1 VADLLEKIKSWSFHW
16 RTIAQAG
23 GKEGALQL
31 SPHLPDSDAA
41 VVRDQMLDCLRGK
54 GGEVSARQ
62 RAAALGEA
70 YLGLNWDGRKRFIK
84 ILAEDFGT
92 DRDVVG
98 QAIYNFQNAEDED
111 TRRGYEIELRR
122 NLDPARMTLLRQFN
136 ALPQGVKFLVDLRA
150 ELLKMVREDPSLK
163 VVERDLKDL
172 LIAWF
177 DVGFLELRR
186 LTWDSPASILEKV
199 AEYEAVHSIQSWSD
213 LKNRLARDRRL
224 FAFFHPRMPNEPL
237 IFVEVALVAGMADN
251 VQVLLDEGAPN
262 QDPDQADTAIFYS
275 ISNAQAGLA
284 GISFGN
290 FLIKKVV
297 GNLKQELPNL
307 KNFATLSPIPGFR
320 KWLDETMAQGDT
332 SLLQGGERDALKD
345 ASGQKGPKG
354 GLKALLE
361 DHSWRQNPKACE
373 ALKAPLMRLAARY
386 LTDAKRKGTRTL
398 DPVAHFHLS
407 NGARMERLN
416 WMGDVSEKGMKQS
429 AGMMINYLY
438 KLNDIEKNH
447 EAYSADGQIIMSSQI
462 KSLKKGSG

>member
-1 VADLLEKIKSWSFHW
+1 MADLLEKIKSWSFNW

-23 GKEGALQL
+23 GRDETLNL
-31 SPHLPDSDAA
+31 SPDLP
-41 VVRDQMLDCLRGK
+41 VHQCQQVRKQLNACLQSQ

-62 RAAALGEA
+62 RAATLGQA
-70 YLGLNWDGRKRFIK
+70 YLELNAEGRKRFLK

-92 DRDVVG
+92 DR
-98 QAIYNFQNAEDED
+98 QAVDQSISNFQNATDEE
-111 TRRGYEIELRR
+111 TKRGFEIELRR
-122 NLDPARMTLLRQFN
+122 NLEPARMTLLRQFN

-150 ELLKMVREDPSLK
+150 ELMQMAREDSTLK
-163 VVERDLKDL
+163 VVERDLKDV
-172 LIAWF
+172 LISWF

-186 LTWDSPASILEKV
+186 LTWDSPASVLEKI

-224 FAFFHPRMPNEPL
+224 FAFFHPRMPDEPL
-237 IFVEVALVAGMADN
+237 IFVEVALVNGMADN
-251 VQVLLDEGAPN
+251 VQDLLDEDAPLL
-262 QDPDQADTAIFYS
+262 DPVAADTAIFYS

-297 GNLKQELPNL
+297 ASLKKDLPNL
-307 KNFATLSPIPGFR
+307 KTFATLSPIPGFR
-320 KWLDETMAQGDT
+320 KWLDETMAEGD
-332 SLLQGGERDALKD
+332 SALLQTSEREALKM
-345 ASGQKGPKG
+345 ASGQKGAKG
-354 GLKALLE
+354 GLKALLDE
-361 DHSWRQNPKACE
+361 GQWVNKPEACE

-386 LTDAKRKGTRTL
+386 LTEAKRKGSRPL

-416 WMGDVSEKGMKQS
+416 WLGDVSQKGMKQS

-438 KLNDIEKNH
+438 KLSDIEKNH
-447 EAYSADGQIIMSSQI
+447 EAYRGDGQIIVSSQI
-462 KSLKKGSG
+462 KSLKKG

>member
-1 VADLLEKIKSWSFHW
+1 LADLLKKIKSWSFNW
-16 RTIAQAG
+16 RAIAQAG
-23 GKEGALQL
+23 GSDETLHL
-31 SPHLPDSDAA
+31 SPDLP
-41 VVRDQMLDCLRGK
+41 VHQCEQVRKQLNACLQSK

-62 RAAALGEA
+62 RAATLGQA
-70 YLGLNWDGRKRFIK
+70 YLGLNTEGRKRFLK

-92 DRDVVG
+92 DR
-98 QAIYNFQNAEDED
+98 QAVDQSISNFQNATDEEEK
-111 TRRGYEIELRR
+111 RGFEIELRR
-122 NLDPARMTLLRQFN
+122 NLEPARMTLLRQFN

-150 ELLKMVREDPSLK
+150 ELMQMAREESSLK
-163 VVERDLKDL
+163 IVERDLKDV
-172 LIAWF
+172 LISWF

-186 LTWDSPASILEKV
+186 LTWDSPASVLEKI

-224 FAFFHPRMPNEPL
+224 FAFFHPRMPDEPL
-237 IFVEVALVAGMADN
+237 IFVEVALVNGMADN
-251 VQVLLDEGAPN
+251 VQDLLDEDAPLL
-262 QDPDQADTAIFYS
+262 DPDAADTAIFYS

-297 GNLKQELPNL
+297 ASLKKDLPNL
-307 KNFATLSPIPGFR
+307 KTFATLSPIPGFR
-320 KWLDETMAQGDT
+320 KWLDETMAQGD
-332 SLLQGGERDALKD
+332 SALLQTSEREALKI
-345 ASGQKGPKG
+345 ASGQKGAKG
-354 GLKALLE
+354 GLKALLDE
-361 DHSWRQNPKACE
+361 GHWVNKPEACE

-386 LTDAKRKGTRTL
+386 LTEEKRKGARPL

-416 WMGDVSEKGMKQS
+416 WLGDISQKGMKQS

-447 EAYSADGQIIMSSQI
+447 EAYRGEGQISVSSQI
-462 KSLKKGSG
+462 KSLKKG

>member
-1 VADLLEKIKSWSFHW
+1 MADLLEKIKSWSFNW

-23 GKEGALQL
+23 GSEDALNL
-31 SPHLPDSDAA
+31 SPDLPMHQCEQ
-41 VVRDQMLDCLRGK
+41 VRKQLNACLQSQ

-62 RAAALGEA
+62 RAATLGQA
-70 YLGLNWDGRKRFIK
+70 YLELNAEGRKRFLK

-92 DRDVVG
+92 DR
-98 QAIYNFQNAEDED
+98 QAVDQSIYNFQNATDEEAK
-111 TRRGYEIELRR
+111 RGFEIELRR
-122 NLDPARMTLLRQFN
+122 NLEPARMTLLRQFN

-150 ELLKMVREDPSLK
+150 ELMQMAREDSSLK
-163 VVERDLKDL
+163 VVERDLKDV
-172 LIAWF
+172 LISWF

-186 LTWDSPASILEKV
+186 LTWDSPASVLEKI

-224 FAFFHPRMPNEPL
+224 FAFFHPRMPDEPL
-237 IFVEVALVAGMADN
+237 IFVEVALVNGMADN
-251 VQVLLDEGAPN
+251 VQDLLDEDAPLL
-262 QDPDQADTAIFYS
+262 DPQAADTAIFYS

-297 GNLKQELPNL
+297 ASLKKDLPNL
-307 KNFATLSPIPGFR
+307 KTFATLSPIPGFR
-320 KWLDETMAQGDT
+320 KWLDETLAEGD
-332 SLLQGGERDALKD
+332 SALLQTSEREALKM
-345 ASGQKGPKG
+345 ASGQKGAKG
-354 GLKALLE
+354 GLKALLDE
-361 DHSWRQNPKACE
+361 GRWVNKPEACD

-386 LTDAKRKGTRTL
+386 LTEAKRKGSRPL

-416 WMGDVSEKGMKQS
+416 WLGDVSQKGIKQS

-438 KLNDIEKNH
+438 KLSDIEKNH
-447 EAYSADGQIIMSSQI
+447 EAYRGEGQIIVSSQI
-462 KSLKKGSG
+462 KSLKKG

>member
-1 VADLLEKIKSWSFHW
+1 MADLLEKIKSWSFNW

-23 GKEGALQL
+23 GSDETLNL
-31 SPHLPDSDAA
+31 SPDLP
-41 VVRDQMLDCLRGK
+41 VHQCQQVRKQLNACLQSQ

-62 RAAALGEA
+62 RAATLGQA
-70 YLGLNWDGRKRFIK
+70 YLELNAEGRKRFLK

-92 DRDVVG
+92 DR
-98 QAIYNFQNAEDED
+98 QAVDQSISNFQNATDEE
-111 TRRGYEIELRR
+111 TKRGFEIELRR
-122 NLDPARMTLLRQFN
+122 NLEPARMTLLRQFN

-150 ELLKMVREDPSLK
+150 ELMQMAREDSTLK
-163 VVERDLKDL
+163 VVERDLKDV
-172 LIAWF
+172 LISWF

-186 LTWDSPASILEKV
+186 LTWDSPASVLEKI

-224 FAFFHPRMPNEPL
+224 FAFFHPRMPDEPL
-237 IFVEVALVAGMADN
+237 IFVEVALVNGMADN
-251 VQVLLDEGAPN
+251 VQDLLDEDAPLL
-262 QDPDQADTAIFYS
+262 DPQAADTAIFYS

-297 GNLKQELPNL
+297 ASLKKDLPNL
-307 KNFATLSPIPGFR
+307 KTFATLSPMPGFR
-320 KWLDETMAQGDT
+320 TWLDETLAEGD
-332 SLLQGGERDALKD
+332 SALLQTSEREALKM
-345 ASGQKGPKG
+345 ASGQKGAKG
-354 GLKALLE
+354 GLKALLDE
-361 DHSWRQNPKACE
+361 GRWVNKPEACE

-386 LTDAKRKGTRTL
+386 LTEAKRKGSRPL

-416 WMGDVSEKGMKQS
+416 WLGDVSQKGMKQS

-438 KLNDIEKNH
+438 KLSDIEKNH
-447 EAYSADGQIIMSSQI
+447 EAYRGDGQIIVSSQI
-462 KSLKKGSG
+462 KSLKKG

>member
-1 VADLLEKIKSWSFHW
+1 MADLLEKIKSWSFNW

-23 GKEGALQL
+23 GSEDALNL
-31 SPHLPDSDAA
+31 SPDLP
-41 VVRDQMLDCLRGK
+41 VHQCQQVRKQLNACLQSQ

-62 RAAALGEA
+62 RAATLGQA
-70 YLGLNWDGRKRFIK
+70 YLELNTEGRKRFLK

-92 DRDVVG
+92 DR
-98 QAIYNFQNAEDED
+98 QAVDQSISNFQNATDEEAK
-111 TRRGYEIELRR
+111 RGFEIELRR
-122 NLDPARMTLLRQFN
+122 NLEPARMTLLRQFN

-150 ELLKMVREDPSLK
+150 ELMQMAREESSLK
-163 VVERDLKDL
+163 IVERDLKDV
-172 LIAWF
+172 LISWF

-186 LTWDSPASILEKV
+186 LTWDSPASVLEKI

-224 FAFFHPRMPNEPL
+224 FAFFHPRMPDEPL
-237 IFVEVALVAGMADN
+237 IFVEVALVNGMADN
-251 VQVLLDEGAPN
+251 VQDLLDENAPLL
-262 QDPDQADTAIFYS
+262 DPDAADTAIFYS

-297 GNLKQELPNL
+297 ASLKKDLPNL
-307 KNFATLSPIPGFR
+307 KTFATLSPIPGFR
-320 KWLDETMAQGDT
+320 KWLDETLAEGD
-332 SLLQGGERDALKD
+332 SALLQTSEREALKL
-345 ASGQKGPKG
+345 ASGQKGAKG
-354 GLKALLE
+354 GLKALLDDGRWVNKPE
-361 DHSWRQNPKACE
+361 ACE

-386 LTDAKRKGTRTL
+386 LTEAKRKGARPL

-416 WMGDVSEKGMKQS
+416 WLGDVSQKGMKQS

-438 KLNDIEKNH
+438 KLSDIEKNH
-447 EAYSADGQIIMSSQI
+447 EAYRGDGQIIVSSQI
-462 KSLKKGSG
+462 KSLKKG